1 MNRDFLDYAEDIMD
15 AVSKV
20 EKFTKDM
27 EYEDFVR
34 DDKTIFAV
42 IRALEIIGEAAK
54 RLPPSVK
61 NRYPAIPWKD
71 IAGMRNKLTHEYF
84 GVNLKVVWSTVK
96 QDIPA
101 LRSLIQK
108 LLDDFERKVDYN
120 DTVTPPRYS

>member
-1 MNRDFLDYAEDIMD
+1 MNRDFLDYVEDIMD

-20 EKFTKDM
+20 EKFTRDM

-42 IRALEIIGEAAK
+42 IRALEIIGEAVK
-54 RLPPSVK
+54 RLSPSVK

-71 IAGMRNKLTHEYF
+71 IAGMRDKLTHEYF
-84 GVNLKVVWSTVK
+84 GVNLKMIWDTVK

-101 LRSLIQK
+101 LRPLIQK
-108 LLDDFERKVDYN
+108 LLDDFKEK
-120 DTVTPPRYS
+120 